1 MSRVG
6 WGVVLLIFCSMT
18 AFAVPIPDGLDGHSP
33 CRGVTNPARC
43 YSKALSFFGVL
54 CGAFAQAEAKEVLAG
69 QTSRVV
75 HRNGVLICR
84 DRAFEASLKYRE
96 RLVNQRGAKKG
107 VHAMLRIA
115 TQSWFDYLGEL
126 SIEEGEDLDAYLR
139 RVRSLN
145 SDAYVKIEELEEYA
159 WK

>member
-1 MSRVG
+1 MNQFG
-6 WGVVLLIFCSMT
+6 LGVVLLLFCSMT
-18 AFAVPIPDGLDGHSP
+18 AFAVPIPDDLEGNSP

-84 DRAFEASLKYRE
+84 DRAFEASLKYRD
-96 RLVNQRGAKKG
+96 RLVIQRGAKKG
-107 VHAMLRIA
+107 MRAVLHVA
-115 TQSWFDYLGEL
+115 TQAWFDYLGAL
-126 SIEEGEDLDAYLR
+126 SIEEGEDLPAYLT
-139 RVRSLN
+139 RVHSLN
-145 SDAYVKIEELEEYA
+145 RDAYVKIEELEEYA